1 MKIVIL
7 DGCTTNPGDLSWA
20 GLEAFGNL
28 TVYPNT
34 DSQEEAISRI
44 GDSEIVIVNKVLIT
58 RELLDA
64 CPSIRLVCVLA
75 TGYNQVDTLACK
87 ERNIPVCNVPT
98 YSTPAVAQ
106 FTIALL
112 LEQCHKIGH
121 HSQLV
126 HDGAWT
132 RCQNFCFWSSP
143 QLELWRKTLGIIG
156 FGRIGQAVA
165 KIAKS
170 LGMNILVTSRTHYP
184 QFAGEVTYVDMDT
197 LLANSDVITL
207 HCPLFPETTEIINK
221 DTIAKMKDG
230 VILLNT
236 SRGGLVNEQD
246 LADALHSG
254 KIAAAAVDVVTKEPI
269 QTGNPLLSAPN
280 CTITPHMAWAP
291 LESRRRLLEC
301 VAGNIAAFLNGHP
314 QNVVNP

>member
-20 GLEAFGNL
+20 GLEALGSL

-34 DSQEEAISRI
+34 DSQEEAIARI

-64 CPSIRLVCVLA
+64 CPSIQLVCVLA
-75 TGYNQVDTLACK
+75 TGYNQVDTQACR

-98 YSTPAVAQ
+98 YSTPSVAQ

-112 LEQCHKIGH
+112 LELCHKIGH

-143 QLELWRKTLGIIG
+143 QLELWGKTLGIIG

-165 KIAKS
+165 KIAKA

-184 QFAGEVTYVDMDT
+184 QFADEVTYVDMDT
-197 LLANSDVITL
+197 LLTNSDVITL

-221 DTIAKMKDG
+221 KTIAKMKDG
-230 VILLNT
+230 ILFLNT

-246 LADALHSG
+246 LADALKSG
-254 KIAAAAVDVVTKEPI
+254 KIAAAAIDVVTKEPV
-269 QTGNPLLSAPN
+269 QADNPLLRAPN

-301 VAGNIAAFLNGHP
+301 VAGNIAAFLEGHP
-314 QNVVNP
+314 RNVVNP

>member
-20 GLEAFGNL
+20 GLEALGSL

-34 DSQEEAISRI
+34 DSQEEAIARI

-58 RELLDA
+58 RKLLDA
-64 CPSIRLVCVLA
+64 CPSIQLVCVLA
-75 TGYNQVDTLACK
+75 TGYNQVDTQACR

-98 YSTPAVAQ
+98 YSTPSVAQ

-112 LEQCHKIGH
+112 LELCHKIGH

-143 QLELWRKTLGIIG
+143 QLELWGKTLGIIG

-165 KIAKS
+165 KIAKA

-184 QFAGEVTYVDMDT
+184 QFADEVTYVDMDT

-221 DTIAKMKDG
+221 KTIAKMKDG
-230 VILLNT
+230 ILFLNT

-246 LADALHSG
+246 LADALKSG
-254 KIAAAAVDVVTKEPI
+254 KIAAAAIDVVTKEPV
-269 QTGNPLLSAPN
+269 QADNPLLRAPN

-301 VAGNIAAFLNGHP
+301 VAGNIAAFLEGHP
-314 QNVVNP
+314 RNVVNP